1 MKSWQKSFNFFI
13 SNFHSGFFN
22 PYTQALLGSP
32 MAQFQA
38 SPATAA
44 TVNMNHPLLGQMQVC
59 TYIWI
64 NLSKKQ
70 YYTIYLF
77 SIWIVG
83 NKKSSILNN
92 AGQHSITIG
101 TFFPLHKKRDIYL
114 PPKWLHTIMV
124 QILLWNV
131 KLLSLLA
138 GRCFF
143 ALSHSFQDFFVI
155 SLYRELVT

>member
-1 MKSWQKSFNFFI
+1 M
-13 SNFHSGFFN
+13 
-22 PYTQALLGSP
+22 T
-32 MAQFQA
+32 QFQA

-101 TFFPLHKKRDIYL
+101 TFFPHTKKKNPGYL
-114 PPKWLHTIMV
+114 LTPKCLHTIMV

>member
-64 NLSKKQ
+64 NFFKKQ

-101 TFFPLHKKRDIYL
+101 TFFPHTQKNWDIYL
-114 PPKWLHTIMV
+114 PP
-124 QILLWNV
+124 NV
-131 KLLSLLA
+131 YIQSWF
-138 GRCFF
+138 RYCF
-143 ALSHSFQDFFVI
+143 
-155 SLYRELVT
+155 EM